1 MSLSLAP
8 SADGSK
14 VQLLLGA
21 TIIGEFS
28 ITGVEQGAILAS
40 ALEAQ
45 GLANAKKLLT
55 PDTLNKSM
63 QGGNQSLAAN
73 GYQKLP
79 GGLIIQWGKASFAD
93 MAGTTSTA
101 VVFPVTFPNSVLNI
115 VVTAGLTGGFNVASM
130 VSESSIN
137 TSGFTGSLAEISAVA
152 QSGGQLR
159 WIAIGN

>member
-28 ITGVEQGAILAS
+28 ANGVEQGALLAT

-45 GLANAKKLLT
+45 GLTNAKKLLS
-55 PDTLNKSM
+55 PDMLNKAL
-63 QGGNQSLAAN
+63 QGANQSLAAS

-79 GGLIIQWGKASFAD
+79 GGLILQWGTTASIPN
-93 MAGTTSTA
+93 GTVGT
-101 VVFPVTFPNSVLNI
+101 VTFPIAFPNAAFIGLAI
-115 VVTAGLTGGFNVASM
+115 TAAAGGGSANVAEYINPLTASSM
-130 VSESSIN
+130 GVYNGAGNSN
-137 TSGFTGSLAEISAVA
+137 TF
-152 QSGGQLR
+152 R
-159 WIAIGN
+159 WFALGW